1 MVPLELSSLEKLHLS
16 WTPPNLSLIPLLDIN
31 LAFFFILAGA
41 LKHTLLFICPGMK
54 YLDQMRL
61 LPALSQTLTLPG
73 RDGDAT
79 FFQQRNAGRYFPSL
93 QAGQRY
99 WPPSMIRCDG
109 TNFRALS
116 KYLYFSYYFL
126 RSLVSQTFSDNNE
139 IFFSNCIIFLKL
151 YVFISIQRFD

>member
-1 MVPLELSSLEKLHLS
+1 MVQLELSSLEKLHLS

-99 WPPSMIRCDG
+99 
-109 TNFRALS
+109 LS

-139 IFFSNCIIFLKL
+139 IFFFKLYYFLKIVCI
-151 YVFISIQRFD
+151 YKHPKV

>member
-1 MVPLELSSLEKLHLS
+1 MVPMELSSLEKLDLS

-41 LKHTLLFICPGMK
+41 LKHTLLFICPGTK
-54 YLDQMRL
+54 YLEQMRL
-61 LPALSQTLTLPG
+61 LPALSQTLILPG

-79 FFQQRNAGRYFPSL
+79 FFQQRNAGRYFTSL

-109 TNFRALS
+109 TNFQALS
-116 KYLYFSYYFL
+116 KYLYLLFS
-126 RSLVSQTFSDNNE
+126 QKFSKSN
-139 IFFSNCIIFLKL
+139 FF
-151 YVFISIQRFD
+151 R